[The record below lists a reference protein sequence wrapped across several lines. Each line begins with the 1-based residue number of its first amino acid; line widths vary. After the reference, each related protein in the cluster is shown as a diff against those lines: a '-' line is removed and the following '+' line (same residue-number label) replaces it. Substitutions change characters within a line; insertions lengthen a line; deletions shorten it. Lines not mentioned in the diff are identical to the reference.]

1 MVTLNLNLKYSLE
14 ITPLFLSSLSMNN
27 IMTKKTLITK
37 MNTLK
42 LTTKCEIQAIR
53 ATKLLVIG
61 SILEIFE
68 ESLI

>member
-14 ITPLFLSSLSMNN
+14 IIPLSLSSLSMNN

-42 LTTKCEIQAIR
+42 LTTKREIQAIR